1 MPEVETELGA
11 ENAILAA
18 VMGDETAPPDVDDLD
33 RVSEREVREP
43 EDAKVETEEKVE
55 AKEEAADDGEDFI
68 EVPTEE
74 GKEPL
79 RFSVK
84 EAVEALQARQ
94 QFEAEKGRVLE
105 EITGQA
111 RQQVTQAM
119 TQTRSYIENVS
130 QHAQAVLAQLAPP
143 QPPPVVMLDPNS
155 PHYNPDQYHLQRGL
169 YEQAMGRYQN
179 IQQQAVAL
187 GERARQQQE
196 WEDVQRRKQEDEVL
210 MRLWPETR
218 DDAYS
223 DKVWADLRQHY
234 GFSEDEIVA
243 ALSNHKAALVARDA
257 LAYRA
262 MKSEAPKVKEQVQKA
277 APKLVRSKQEAKGS
291 PAQAR
296 DSSGKYTASALAEL
310 RKTNSDDAAAAFFA
324 GLSRAG
330 RI

>member
-79 RFSVK
+79 RFTVK
-84 EAVEALQARQ
+84 EAVEALQGRQ
-94 QFEAEKGRVLE
+94 QFEAEKGRVIE

-130 QHAQAVLAQLAPP
+130 QHAQAVLSQIAPP

-155 PHYNPDQYHLQRGL
+155 QHYNPDQYHLQRGL

-196 WEDVQRRKQEDEVL
+196 WEDSNRRSQEDQIL

-223 DKVWADLRQHY
+223 DKVWADVKQHY
-234 GFSEDEIVA
+234 GFSEDEIYA
-243 ALSNHKAALVARDA
+243 ALSNHKAALVVRDA

-262 MKSEAPKVKEQVQKA
+262 MKNGAPQVKEQVQKA

-296 DSSGKYTASALAEL
+296 DTSGKFTGAALAEL

>member
-11 ENAILAA
+11 ENAILSA
-18 VMGDETAPPDVDDLD
+18 VMGDETAPPDVDDLN

-55 AKEEAADDGEDFI
+55 AAPEDDGEDFI

-74 GKEPL
+74 GKDPL

-94 QFEAEKGRVLE
+94 QFEAQKEQVFSQ
-105 EITGQA
+105 ITGEAQ
-111 RQQVTQAM
+111 RQVTQAM

-143 QPPPVVMLDPNS
+143 QAPPVVMLDPNS
-155 PHYNPDQYHLQRGL
+155 QHYNPDQYHLQRGL

-196 WEDVQRRKQEDEVL
+196 WEDVQRRTQEDQIL
-210 MRLWPETR
+210 LRLWPETR

-223 DKVWADLRQHY
+223 DKVWADVKQHY
-234 GFSEDEIVA
+234 GFSEDEIYA
-243 ALSNHKAALVARDA
+243 ALSNHKAALVVRDA

-262 MKSEAPKVKEQVQKA
+262 MKNGAPQVKEQVQKA

-296 DSSGKYTASALAEL
+296 DTSGKFTGAALAEL